1 LFIVYLFFI
10 NKANSGLVFNT
21 GRHDRAIELRNSSI
35 IDVFNTGLES
45 VILKVFFLNN
55 KNTREIILSYHSL
68 EEKEKWFPGINLLFS
83 PVPNK
88 PF

>member
-45 VILKVFFLNN
+45 VILKVFFFKKNN

-68 EEKEKWFPGINLLFS
+68 E
-83 PVPNK
+83 
-88 PF
+88 

>member
-45 VILKVFFLNN
+45 VILKVFFYKKKKTHAKLYYL
-55 KNTREIILSYHSL
+55 IILWN
-68 EEKEKWFPGINLLFS
+68 KKKNGS
-83 PVPNK
+83 PV
-88 PF
+88 